1 MTPKFSIVKVWT
13 SRTAELERS
22 CGLKSSFPGGYAFMT
37 FSVVGNSLLKA
48 SRYWRFKAD
57 GGIGSAFVPAAR
69 FGSLLTLSRPWRMTG
84 FLFGL
89 AALARAG
96 RLDFFFKIAL
106 LFPTRGGREV
116 YRTVPLDTILPTD

>member
-1 MTPKFSIVKVWT
+1 MTPKFSIVNVWA

-37 FSVVGNSLLKA
+37 FSVVGNSLLNA

-57 GGIGSAFVPAAR
+57 GGIRSALAPVAR
-69 FGSLLTLSRPWRMTG
+69 FGGLLAPSRAWRTAG

-96 RLDFFFKIAL
+96 RLDFFFMIGL
-106 LFPTRGGREV
+106 LFPDSRRA
-116 YRTVPLDTILPTD
+116 